1 MQWRDEVHEEADNRM
16 LVHAQ
21 DFMESDNDAKCIVI
35 RTNDTDVVV
44 LFLTFFEQFLQ
55 FNDQA
60 DFWIDFGLGDYRR
73 FISIKRSYDLM
84 GDSICLVLPFFHAF
98 SGCDSTSSFY
108 RKTKRSLF
116 DYWMTYP
123 KQEVI
128 TAAFQQL
135 SWQPSAA
142 VIESQFPAVEEFV
155 AYSFG
160 LKDQKSVDE
169 ARFEIFRSSSAGN
182 LRELPPS
189 QNSLK
194 LHVLRSAY
202 QSGWVWGNTLSSQDL
217 PLLTDWGWKYD
228 ENSRIRIH
236 WFKEDLNSGRMKL
249 LELIKTCKCEI
260 GARCL
265 NCSCGKKYFLCLSY
279 CNCKASCGK

>member
-1 MQWRDEVHEEADNRM
+1 
-16 LVHAQ
+16 
-21 DFMESDNDAKCIVI
+21 
-35 RTNDTDVVV
+35 
-44 LFLTFFEQFLQ
+44 
-55 FNDQA
+55 
-60 DFWIDFGLGDYRR
+60 
-73 FISIKRSYDLM
+73 M
-84 GDSICLVLPFFHAF
+84 GDSICLALPFFHAF

-108 RKTKRSLF
+108 RKTKISLF

-169 ARFEIFRSSSAGN
+169 VRFEIFRSSSAGK

-202 QSGWVWGNTLSSQDL
+202 QSGWVWANTLSSQDL

-228 ENSRIRIH
+228 QNSKIRIH
-236 WFKEDLNSGRMKL
+236 WFKEDLNSGQMKL
-249 LELIKTCKCEI
+249 LELIKPVNAKSVHVALI
-260 GARCL
+260 AAV
-265 NCSCGKKYFLCLSY
+265 GKKTFCVYHIVTARQAAE
-279 CNCKASCGK
+279 NK

>member
-1 MQWRDEVHEEADNRM
+1 MHIA
-16 LVHAQ
+16 H

-55 FNDQA
+55 FNEQA

-84 GDSICLVLPFFHAF
+84 GDSICLALPFFHAF

-128 TAAFQQL
+128 PAAFQH
-135 SWQPSAA
+135 S
-142 VIESQFPAVEEFV
+142 
-155 AYSFG
+155 
-160 LKDQKSVDE
+160 
-169 ARFEIFRSSSAGN
+169 
-182 LRELPPS
+182 
-189 QNSLK
+189 
-194 LHVLRSAY
+194 
-202 QSGWVWGNTLSSQDL
+202 
-217 PLLTDWGWKYD
+217 
-228 ENSRIRIH
+228 
-236 WFKEDLNSGRMKL
+236 
-249 LELIKTCKCEI
+249 
-260 GARCL
+260 
-265 NCSCGKKYFLCLSY
+265 
-279 CNCKASCGK
+279 

>member
-1 MQWRDEVHEEADNRM
+1 
-16 LVHAQ
+16 
-21 DFMESDNDAKCIVI
+21 
-35 RTNDTDVVV
+35 
-44 LFLTFFEQFLQ
+44 
-55 FNDQA
+55 
-60 DFWIDFGLGDYRR
+60 
-73 FISIKRSYDLM
+73 
-84 GDSICLVLPFFHAF
+84 
-98 SGCDSTSSFY
+98 
-108 RKTKRSLF
+108 
-116 DYWMTYP
+116 MTYP

-160 LKDQKSVDE
+160 LKNQKSVDE
-169 ARFEIFRSSSAGN
+169 AKFEIFRSSSAGN

-249 LELIKTCKCEI
+249 LELIKTCKCKI
-260 GARCL
+260 DARCL
-265 NCSCGKKYFLCLSY
+265 NCSCGKKDFLCLSY
-279 CNCKASCGK
+279 CNCKASCRK